1 MRLIPAGGGGSLE
14 VHGLVT
20 GQIVEVSEPRNA
32 FMMPLPGS
40 ASRAEKLRFLAG
52 GIGITPI
59 LPMVRLAERVGVPWS
74 LCYAGRHR
82 DSLPFWT
89 SCSRSETRCGRGV
102 DGRTAVYACV
112 PPPMLEAIRRSIP
125 LDSGTEL
132 HVERFSP
139 LPVVDGTLFELELAR
154 S

>member
-1 MRLIPAGGGGSLE
+1 
-14 VHGLVT
+14 
-20 GQIVEVSEPRNA
+20 
-32 FMMPLPGS
+32 
-40 ASRAEKLRFLAG
+40 
-52 GIGITPI
+52 
-59 LPMVRLAERVGVPWS
+59 MVRLAERVGVPWS

-82 DSLPFWT
+82 DSLPFLDELLAFGDKV
-89 SCSRSETRCGRGV
+89 RARGGRADSGV
-102 DGRTAVYACV
+102 RVR